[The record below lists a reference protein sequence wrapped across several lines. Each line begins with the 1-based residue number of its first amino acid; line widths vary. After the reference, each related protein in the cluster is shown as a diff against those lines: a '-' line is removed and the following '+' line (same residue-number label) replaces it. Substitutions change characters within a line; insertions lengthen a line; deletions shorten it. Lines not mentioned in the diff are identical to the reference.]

1 MWKSKTIKPLKENIE
16 AAFMALGK
24 HKGKDIVLHPYVG
37 PWENSGTHVHKK
49 TCTVLFIDHCL

>member
-1 MWKSKTIKPLKENIE
+1 
-16 AAFMALGK
+16 MALGK

-37 PWENSGTHVHKK
+37 PWENPGTHVHKK